1 MRTFFN
7 TVVCTAVGLSLLAG
21 CNGVAWERGL
31 FGPRRDRQLFS
42 VDFQP
47 GRVLR
52 YKFVSKREILI
63 DFGALSGKRRAGQQK
78 HKSLE
83 QMELV
88 MAYRPVEIDPLG
100 FATIEATCESA
111 KVRRVSMLG
120 KQASKKDA
128 VTTAAGKSFRLKI
141 TPSGTIEDKSQ
152 LRELI
157 KETAKAAF
165 GRGGRKGIKE
175 PDMIFDFIA
184 TQWFLWD
191 SISSIKR
198 PAEGVAVGESWQSK
212 LLVPLPVPMRVGR
225 DVLYQL
231 EEVKDSETGQ
241 IAVIKSS
248 FTLAERPDSGWPVPY
263 VGNFQMAGTFGFFS
277 GYEVLSLSGGGEQ
290 LYNIDAGVIES
301 DRQEYEVRMSVR
313 MPGMGRKSAIAKLE
327 PNMTVRQEIT
337 MQLLGN

>member
-1 MRTFFN
+1 MRTLFN
-7 TVVCTAVGLSLLAG
+7 VAVCTAVGLSLVAG
-21 CNGVAWERGL
+21 CNGAAWERGL
-31 FGPRRDRQLFS
+31 FGPHRDRQLFS

-52 YKFVSKREILI
+52 YKFVSKRETLI
-63 DFGALSGKRRAGQQK
+63 DFGALLRKRAAGQQE
-78 HKSLE
+78 HKYLE

-88 MAYRPVEIDPLG
+88 MAYRLVEIDPLG

-111 KVRRVSMLG
+111 KVRRVSILG
-120 KQASKKDA
+120 KQAGKDA
-128 VTTAAGKSFRLKI
+128 VTTAAGKSFRLKV
-141 TPSGTIEDKSQ
+141 TPSGMIEDKSQ

-157 KETAKAAF
+157 KEIAKAAF
-165 GRGGRKGIKE
+165 GRGRRKGVKE

-191 SISSIKR
+191 SVSSIKR

-212 LLVPLPVPMRVGR
+212 LLVPLPVPMRLGR
-225 DVLYQL
+225 DVLYRL
-231 EEVKDSETGQ
+231 EEVNKSETGR

-248 FTLAERPDSGWPVPY
+248 FTLAEGPDSSWPIPY
-263 VGNFQMAGTFGFFS
+263 VGSFQMAGTFGFFR

-290 LYNIDAGVIES
+290 LFNIDAGVIES
-301 DRQEYEVRMSVR
+301 DRQEYEVQMSVR
-313 MPGMGRKSAIAKLE
+313 MPGMGGKSAIAELE

-337 MQLLGN
+337 MQLLK